1 MEAKTAQIIEYPRN
15 AAARDCAEDPQP
27 AVPCAAANAGG
38 QAAAAPAAPAA
49 PDAAGRPRDFLDG
62 LAGLGLTRE
71 LLQRT
76 AKRHLVELRELRA
89 ENRWEDILA
98 LFHPLEEKAPELA
111 ASELSAPLRAEL
123 AFALGH
129 LARYDEAIALYQ
141 QCLERQPDNFH
152 YHAGLAYTAYDSLY
166 AAKGRRIVMH
176 PAERKARIE
185 LAHRHFQAAQAL
197 RPEGVTNYYRQGML
211 FKQVQNKKEQ
221 ARPLFEQ
228 AVRNWSAYTEEERRE
243 RHQERKNYIKA
254 LFNLA
259 SCELDEGLPQKAL
272 RDLRRCIAEDQDP
285 GFITLIHKHF
295 ALGKVCYHLGH
306 LDEALQALT
315 VAAAEA
321 SPEEDDYV
329 FELMARVHL
338 LRGDTAAAWQTVN
351 RIPPRRRRPY
361 VRWTEAEVL
370 AARGEWQRAAKVL
383 MEAAENDR
391 RGAHKALL
399 QLARLEFRQARFEQA
414 LQAALRAGQFF
425 QQHYQ
430 NPCLD
435 ALFWQAAALFRLNRV
450 AEAQAAADTLRQLQ
464 PHYPNLGKLRQL
476 LAHNGE

>member
-1 MEAKTAQIIEYPRN
+1 MEVKTARIIEYPG
-15 AAARDCAEDPQP
+15 AAADRNGVANPHSAP
-27 AVPCAAANAGG
+27 PCEATTAA
-38 QAAAAPAAPAA
+38 
-49 PDAAGRPRDFLDG
+49 DAAGRPQDFLDG
-62 LAGLGLTRE
+62 LAALGLTRE

-76 AKRHLVELRELRA
+76 AKRHLVEIQELRS

-111 ASELSAPLRAEL
+111 ATEFSAPLRAEL

-141 QCLERQPDNFH
+141 QCLELQPDSFH

-166 AAKGRRIVMH
+166 AAKGRRTLMH

-185 LAHRHFQAAQAL
+185 LAHHHFQAAQAL
-197 RPEGVTNYYRQGML
+197 RPERVTNYYRQGML

-221 ARPLFEQ
+221 ARPLFER
-228 AVRNWSAYTEEERRE
+228 AVRNWWAYTEEERRE
-243 RHQERKNYIKA
+243 RHQERKNYVKA

-259 SCELDEGLPQKAL
+259 SCELDAGLPQKAL
-272 RDLRRCIAEDQDP
+272 QDLQRCIAEDQEH
-285 GFITLIHKHF
+285 GFIATIHKQF
-295 ALGKVCYHLGH
+295 ALGKVFYHLGH
-306 LDEALQALT
+306 LDHALQALSA
-315 VAAAEA
+315 AAAEA

-329 FELMARVHL
+329 FELTARLHL
-338 LRGDTAAAWQTVN
+338 LRADPESAWQAVN

-370 AARGEWQRAAKVL
+370 AARGEWQRAVKVL
-383 MEAAENDR
+383 AEAAENDR

-399 QLARLEFRQARFEQA
+399 QLARLEFRQGRFEHA
-414 LQAALRAGQFF
+414 LQAAQRAEQFF

-430 NPCLD
+430 NPCFD
-435 ALFWQAAALFRLNRV
+435 ALFWQAAALLRLNRRP
-450 AEAQAAADTLRQLQ
+450 EAQAVAGTLQELQ
-464 PHYPNLGKLRQL
+464 PHYPNLSKLRQL
-476 LAHNGE
+476 LAESCA